1 MGTPS
6 GTRAAGDVGPYHAQ
20 HPARAPGRA
29 RRPRRAAHTGTPS
42 GTRAAGD
49 VGPYHAPRP
58 ARAPGRAR
66 RPRRAAHTGTPLE
79 THTGTRAAGDV
90 GPYHAP
96 HPARAPGR
104 ARRPR
109 RATHTGTP
117 SGTPSGTRAAG
128 DVGPTMPRILPAPM
142 VGRDVPGAPR
152 TRERHR
158 GRRPRPSK
166 ADGSAE
172 EEVRAVPLNAF
183 VPIDVTTMFEPSSTA
198 SRRAKDPRRPRR
210 VASNKSFTPNGK
222 SEHGRGRAP
231 GYLGPIKKSIFINIY
246 HNILTDSTEQRP
258 LQIFSAS

>member
-1 MGTPS
+1 
-6 GTRAAGDVGPYHAQ
+6 
-20 HPARAPGRA
+20 
-29 RRPRRAAHTGTPS
+29 
-42 GTRAAGD
+42 
-49 VGPYHAPRP
+49 
-58 ARAPGRAR
+58 
-66 RPRRAAHTGTPLE
+66 
-79 THTGTRAAGDV
+79 
-90 GPYHAP
+90 
-96 HPARAPGR
+96 
-104 ARRPR
+104 
-109 RATHTGTP
+109 
-117 SGTPSGTRAAG
+117 
-128 DVGPTMPRILPAPM
+128 MPRILPAPL

-152 TRERHR
+152 TRGHLRERHR
-158 GRRPRPSK
+158 ERGPPGTSAPTMPRVLPVPLVGRDVPGAPRTRGRPRGHRPRPSK

-183 VPIDVTTMFEPSSTA
+183 VPIDVTTMFEPSPTA